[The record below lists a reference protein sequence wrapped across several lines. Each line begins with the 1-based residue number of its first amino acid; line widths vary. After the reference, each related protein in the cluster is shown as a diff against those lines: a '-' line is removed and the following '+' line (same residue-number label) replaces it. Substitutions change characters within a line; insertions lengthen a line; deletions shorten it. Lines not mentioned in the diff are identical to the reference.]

1 MCRSVANI
9 LVVDDEVS
17 IRELIKEIL
26 TSQGHTVDLGADG
39 REAVQLTRKHSYQLL
54 ILDRNMP
61 HMTGI
66 EALQLIRMDAKLKGM
81 KVLIFTSA
89 SVVREVDEAF
99 QAGADDYLLKPVNI
113 KAVVEKVQAI
123 LK

>member
-1 MCRSVANI
+1 MGRLAKI
-9 LVVDDEVS
+9 LVVDDEPS

-26 TSQGHTVDLGADG
+26 TSQGHTVDLGVDG
-39 REAVQLTRKHSYQLL
+39 REAVQLTRKTAYHLL

-61 HMTGI
+61 QMTGI

-81 KVLIFTSA
+81 KVLMFTSA
-89 SVVREVDEAF
+89 SVIREVDEAF

-113 KAVVEKVQAI
+113 KSVVDKVQAI

>member
-1 MCRSVANI
+1 MAKI
-9 LVVDDEVS
+9 LVVDDEAS
-17 IRELIKEIL
+17 IRELLKEIL
-26 TSQGHTVDLGADG
+26 TSQGHTVEMGVDG
-39 REAVQLTRKHSYQLL
+39 RDAVQLTRKNSYQLL

-81 KVLIFTSA
+81 KVMMFTSA
-89 SVVREVDEAF
+89 SVIREVDEAF

-113 KAVVEKVQAI
+113 KNVVDKVQAI

>member
-1 MCRSVANI
+1 M
-9 LVVDDEVS
+9 DDEAS

-26 TSQGHTVDLGADG
+26 TSQGHVVDRGVDG
-39 REAVQLTRKHSYQLL
+39 RDAVQLTRKNPYQLV

-66 EALQLIRMDAKLKGM
+66 EALQLIRMDAKLKGL
-81 KVLIFTSA
+81 KVLMFTSA
-89 SVVREVDEAF
+89 SVIREVDEAF

-113 KAVVEKVQAI
+113 KSVVEKVQSI